1 MTTFAQ
7 KPFDQ
12 FPGLEEMNN
21 IPVILNLSLRLPTQ
35 LVEDLHKL
43 NVQIAQAG
51 VMGFYPK
58 HLIEPLVPEATRLL
72 EELRLVAL

>member
-21 IPVILNLSLRLPTQ
+21 IPGILTFNLPAKLT
-35 LVEDLHKL
+35 EDLHKL

-51 VMGFYPK
+51 AIGFYPK
-58 HLIEPLVPEATRLL
+58 HLIEPLVPEAARLL
-72 EELRLVAL
+72 EELRLVAH

>member
-21 IPVILNLSLRLPTQ
+21 IPVVLNFNLPTQ
-35 LVEDLHKL
+35 LAEDLHKL
-43 NVQIAQAG
+43 NVQVAQAG